1 MLRNKRFLQNRGHD
15 YILPAVKTE
24 RFKNVWRH
32 QIDCIVM
39 YVKPHICRDY
49 PTMNKDPYYHY
60 YYANKNTWP
69 VLHQKAFLKKSQ
81 RQRVGYFS
89 VPFVWITSVRFHVER
104 KRKIYQYFANG
115 TTQSC
120 SCFRRKKITSTIWW
134 KFFTKIFV
142 QMVSAHR
149 KEEDE
154 QTDLLK
160 TMEGKKNWHY
170 NRLKQI
176 YQNYVPYTIQP
187 EKRLL

>member
-1 MLRNKRFLQNRGHD
+1 
-15 YILPAVKTE
+15 
-24 RFKNVWRH
+24 
-32 QIDCIVM
+32 M

-89 VPFVWITSVRFHVER
+89 VPFVWITSARLHVER
-104 KRKIYQYFANG
+104 KRKIYQYFVNG

-120 SCFRRKKITSTIWW
+120 SCFRRKKITSTIIFWW

-170 NRLKQI
+170 NRFKQI
-176 YQNYVPYTIQP
+176 YQNYVPHTIQP